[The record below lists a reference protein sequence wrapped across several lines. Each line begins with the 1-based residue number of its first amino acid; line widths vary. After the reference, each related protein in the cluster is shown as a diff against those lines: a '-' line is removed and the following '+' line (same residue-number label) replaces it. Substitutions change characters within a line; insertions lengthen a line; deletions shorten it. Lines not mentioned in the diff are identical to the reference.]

1 VNGKVEEEEKL
12 AREALV
18 QIRAWLEKQRGMG
31 ENFKPRLAIK
41 FCGGCNPSIE
51 RGLVA
56 RLILEDL
63 AERVRWVPPDEEAD
77 LLLLIGGCQTACVDR
92 EEVKRKAARYLGISG
107 STVSL
112 IRSEKSGEKISTGN

>member
-31 ENFKPRLAIK
+31 ENLKPRLAIK
-41 FCGGCNPSIE
+41 FCGGCNPCIE

-56 RLILEDL
+56 RLIREDL
-63 AERVRWVPPDEEAD
+63 AESVRWVPPDEETD
-77 LLLLIGGCQTACVDR
+77 LLLLIGGCLTACVDR
-92 EEVKRKAARYLGISG
+92 EEVKRKAARYLGIFG

-112 IRSEKSGEKISTGN
+112 IRSEEGGEKISTGN